1 MYQPLFWFFLV
12 LLYHQRTAVA
22 VHQNSVEVTE
32 IRDENSSPTL
42 NDRVLKLEA
51 KDRHQEEEISFLKT
65 TVHELRGQV
74 ARLEAPA
81 EEFSTDGVITG
92 PAKRPARLLPLRF
105 LRYLRILTTEI
116 YLI

>member
-1 MYQPLFWFFLV
+1 MDQPILWFFLV
-12 LLYHQRTAVA
+12 LLYHQTTAVA

-32 IRDENSSPTL
+32 RDENSSPTL
-42 NDRVLKLEA
+42 QDRVLKLET
-51 KDRHQEEEISFLKT
+51 KDRHQEKEISFLKT
-65 TVHELRGQV
+65 TVHELRGQIEQ
-74 ARLEAPA
+74 LEAAA
-81 EEFSTDGVITG
+81 EESSTDGVITG

>member
-12 LLYHQRTAVA
+12 LLYHQTAVA
-22 VHQNSVEVTE
+22 VHQNSVEITE

-65 TVHELRGQV
+65 TVHELRGQIEH
-74 ARLEAPA
+74 LEAAA
-81 EEFSTDGVITG
+81 EESSTDGVITG